1 MTNLGNIATGII
13 DPSTSF
19 CAHTYYA
26 GLRAKGCDPVVYKG
40 GLHWLVGESSTGNL
54 NAWAAHQDLDGS
66 LRLEHARATWAER
79 ASDDDV
85 ILLGVHQ

>member
-1 MTNLGNIATGII
+1 MSDLNLNASASI
-13 DPSTSF
+13 DPSTPF

-54 NAWAAHQDLDGS
+54 HAWAAHHDLDGS
-66 LRLEHARATWAER
+66 LRLEHARTAWATR
-79 ASDDDV
+79 TSDDEA
-85 ILLGVHQ
+85 ILLGTAQ